1 VSIRIS
7 SVGETAQVITLKVEG
22 ALLADWVPVLEG
34 ACAGPLRGSK
44 RVELDFQEVSFLDR
58 HAVTVVRELMTRGVS
73 VLRPSPLVR
82 DLLWGIDEL

>member
-1 VSIRIS
+1 
-7 SVGETAQVITLKVEG
+7 
-22 ALLADWVPVLEG
+22 
-34 ACAGPLRGSK
+34 
-44 RVELDFQEVSFLDR
+44 VELDFQEVSFLDR